1 MNEPS
6 KQLPDFSLNDLSG
19 TAHAFPPGRAALL
32 CFVKEDCPT
41 CAIAMPLVE
50 AFHRAFGS
58 KAEVIAIGQ
67 EAAGNRLLAERHS
80 LTCPLLDD
88 SALRVSF
95 AYAFDTVPMV
105 FLADR
110 AGNALQCFAG
120 FVRSDWR
127 SLASQLAQMTGL
139 PEPQIDWA
147 TLPEWRAGCG
157 SKAVEPG
164 IAERL

>member
-1 MNEPS
+1 MSEPA
-6 KQLPDFSLNDLSG
+6 KRLPDFSLKDLSG
-19 TAHAFPPGRAALL
+19 TPHAFPAGRAAML

-50 AFHRAFGS
+50 AFHRAFSS
-58 KAEVIAIGQ
+58 KVAVLAIGQ
-67 EAAGNRLLAERHS
+67 EAAGNRVLAQRHS

-95 AYAFDTVPMV
+95 AYGFDTVPMV
-105 FLADR
+105 FLADG
-110 AGNALQCFAG
+110 AGDALQRFAG

-127 SLASQLAQMTGL
+127 KLASQIAQMTGL

-147 TLPEWRAGCG
+147 SLPEWRA
-157 SKAVEPG
+157 
-164 IAERL
+164 